1 VSGSLPRLLGATRVP
16 GDKGIAHRALML
28 AGMAGSE
35 SSISGLPDG
44 LDVRSTRSCLEQV
57 GVAFVG
63 GARTVRVNPPAEWR
77 PGHELD
83 AGNSGTTARLLAGAL
98 AARRCSATIVGDP
111 SLMRRPMERVA
122 APLRALGADVQAT
135 GGHLPLHVR
144 GVGLHPSTWEARVPS
159 AQVKTAFLLAATG
172 APGES
177 AYREVTAT
185 RDHLERMLPLFG
197 LRIERDDQGWLRL
210 RGGRPTGGRVSVP
223 GDPSS
228 AAALLVGAAMLPGS
242 DLVVEGVLLNPLRL
256 GFAGVLARMGADV
269 VVAPEPS
276 LSTFESVGS
285 IRVRGPAEL
294 APVTVSAEEIPSL
307 VDEVPLLAAAAAFA
321 PGESRFEGLAE
332 LRVKESDRLQAV
344 GDMLER
350 LGVEHELE
358 VDALALRGGATHRAC
373 ALDARDDH
381 RLAMVH
387 AIVALRQPGCE
398 VPVDPCVAVSWPGFH
413 ERLAALAG

>member
-1 VSGSLPRLLGATRVP
+1 VSGSLPRLVGATRVP
-16 GDKGIAHRALML
+16 GDKGIAHRALLL

-63 GARTVRVNPPAEWR
+63 GARTVRVTPPAEWR

-83 AGNSGTTARLLAGAL
+83 AGNSGTTARLLCGAL
-98 AARRCSATIVGDP
+98 AARRCSATIVGDA
-111 SLMRRPMERVA
+111 SLMQRPMERVA

-135 GGHLPLHVR
+135 GGRLPLHVR
-144 GVGLHPSTWEARVPS
+144 GVGLRAATWEGKVPS

-177 AYREVTAT
+177 AYREAAPT

-197 LRIERDDQGWLRL
+197 LRVERDGEGWLRL

-256 GFAGVLARMGADV
+256 GFAAVLSRMGAEV
-269 VVAPEPS
+269 VMASEEG
-276 LSTFESVGS
+276 LSKFEDVGS

-294 APVTVSAEEIPSL
+294 GPVTVTAEEIPSL

-321 PGESRFEGLAE
+321 VGESRFEGLAE

-344 GDMLER
+344 GDLLAG

-358 VDALALRGGATHRAC
+358 ADALALKGGPSHRPC
-373 ALDARDDH
+373 VLDAHDDH

-387 AIVALRQPGCE
+387 ALVALRQPGCE

-413 ERLAALAG
+413 EKLAGLVA